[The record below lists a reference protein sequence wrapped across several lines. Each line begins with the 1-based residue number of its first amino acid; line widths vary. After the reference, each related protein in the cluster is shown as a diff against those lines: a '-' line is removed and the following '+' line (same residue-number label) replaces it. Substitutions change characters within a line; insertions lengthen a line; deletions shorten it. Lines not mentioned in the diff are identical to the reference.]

1 MPPGLDS
8 LKHIVVLMMENRSFD
23 HMLGSLKA
31 VDPRIDGLTGT
42 ESNPDGFGGQAAVA
56 PLAQYQSQLVPDPN
70 HDFAP
75 VNQQIFDG
83 GTTATMGGFVKSYFE
98 QRRDLK
104 HSRKVMYYFKRD
116 KLPVITTLALE
127 YAVFNSWFASIPGPT
142 LCNRAFAHY
151 GTSFGHVG
159 MELFYANQKFKS
171 IYQRL
176 EAAGH
181 TAKIYY
187 YDQKSSTMEIVNLL
201 QNQPQFFGTY
211 DQFLNDC
218 QSGTL
223 PQYSFIEP
231 NFSDHDSDGGAL
243 LASDQH
249 PDHHVLEGERF
260 IATIYNAIKANPALW
275 ASTALLITYDEHG
288 GIYDHVPPP
297 ACTPDG
303 FVAQPAATGTN
314 KPFMFDRLGVRVPAV
329 LVSPWIPKNTVIDGR
344 VFEHASIPATV
355 TDWLLGAFDDT
366 QRTPREAAAET
377 FLDVLSLGAA
387 RTDGP
392 TFNLGGGARL
402 AQGRTMAA
410 APARGGA
417 EITVPKPPKAA
428 FNPARVASGLIQGQ
442 IQHLEAAAGIFP
454 KKYSSRPKPRTE
466 AASAAYIEKL
476 TAQIYARAGR
486 VPEPEVA
493 VPQPAPPIAGTPTVT
508 SRTRT
513 RTAAARAATAPAAK
527 PKPSSRGTARR
538 AAPSRKRRPAAKK
551 ARRATPRAKTTRGRK
566 GSR

>member
-23 HMLGSLKA
+23 HLLGSLKA
-31 VDPRIDGLTGT
+31 VDSRIDGLTGT
-42 ESNPDGFGGQAAVA
+42 ESNPDTSGGVATVA
-56 PLAQYQSQLVPDPN
+56 PLAQYQSQLDPDPN

-75 VNQQIFDG
+75 VNRQIFNG
-83 GTTATMGGFVKSYFE
+83 GATATMAGFVSSYFE
-98 QRRDLK
+98 QRRDVK
-104 HSRKVMYYFKRD
+104 HSRKIMYYFKRE

-127 YAVFNSWFASIPGPT
+127 YAVFNRWFASIPGPT

-171 IYQRL
+171 IYERL
-176 EAAGH
+176 QDAGH

-218 QSGTL
+218 RSGTL

-231 NFSDHDSDGGAL
+231 NFSDHDSDGGAVI
-243 LASDQH
+243 ASDQH

-260 IATIYNAIKANPALW
+260 IATIHNAIKANPALW

-314 KPFMFDRLGVRVPAV
+314 KPFLFDRLGVRVPAV
-329 LVSPWIPKNTVIDGR
+329 LVSPWIPRNTVIDGR

-355 TDWLLGAFDDT
+355 TEWLIGAFDNT
-366 QRTPREAAAET
+366 QRSPREAAAER
-377 FLDVLSLGAA
+377 FLDVLSLATK
-387 RTDGP
+387 RSDGP
-392 TFNLGGGARL
+392 DFNLGGTART
-402 AQGRTMAA
+402 AEARV
-410 APARGGA
+410 APAALRQAGSGP
-417 EITVPKPPKAA
+417 IVIPKTPKKAY
-428 FNPARVASGLIQGQ
+428 NPDRPASGLIQGQ
-442 IQHLEAAAGIFP
+442 IQHLEAAAGIFHKRP
-454 KKYSSRPKPRTE
+454 GSRPKKRSE
-466 AASAAYIEKL
+466 AASAAYIEQL
-476 TAQIYARAGR
+476 TSQIYARAGQ
-486 VPEPEVA
+486 PGGPEVA
-493 VPQPAPPIAGTPTVT
+493 VPQQAPPIAGTPTAT
-508 SRTRT
+508 STTRT
-513 RTAAARAATAPAAK
+513 RTAVPRAPS
-527 PKPSSRGTARR
+527 KPSTSASKRAQR
-538 AAPSRKRRPAAKK
+538 AAPK
-551 ARRATPRAKTTRGRK
+551 ARRKATTRAKTAGARRRR
-566 GSR
+566 S